1 MECTTIQL
9 GTYNFR
15 YRHVDIYTAQT
26 NTFSQVKYDYFFLFL
41 IFFFLFMTSF
51 ALKFSS
57 TNVLVFEFKFFSYNQ
72 TDNPLLSSTIKYN
85 TRINIM

>member
-1 MECTTIQL
+1 
-9 GTYNFR
+9 
-15 YRHVDIYTAQT
+15 
-26 NTFSQVKYDYFFLFL
+26 
-41 IFFFLFMTSF
+41 MTSF

-72 TDNPLLSSTIKYN
+72 TDNPQLSSTIKYN